1 MATELKDLTYNDG
14 DHIQEC
20 YPKEMQMPNYDNE
33 NPHPGFGKDP
43 NIRNVQGHTEYPK
56 YVTNK
61 DGERVI
67 VNNPTEEEEATG
79 KGIAETDEAPKATT
93 KKAAWGK

>member
-1 MATELKDLTYNDG
+1 MAIEIKDQTIAPTVETEY
-14 DHIQEC
+14 
-20 YPKEMQMPNYDNE
+20 YPKDYTMPNYDNE

-61 DGERVI
+61 EGARVI

-79 KGIAETDEAPKATT
+79 VGIIEEDDKPKPTS